1 MYIHKTILIALALML
16 VCGSAVARGK
26 KEKQQPA
33 QPARIEWKAFSD
45 YMFHEGTAVLRGRL
59 TGYAEGERPEVVE
72 VIHYNH
78 FNRSK
83 QYPEVTP
90 VESDGTFYIELQLA
104 HSQFVL
110 VKTLHRNLFLTVGD
124 TLDVEYDHSKHD
136 DNRWGAS
143 QPQAYRFGGDATP
156 AQVNTHWNVLEQHHY
171 ANVPPS
177 NRKREK
183 GEEDF
188 RQLMQYY
195 EGRLDTLSR
204 LMAEGS
210 LDLPEGLTPQAREV
224 LQYGLLS
231 HAYAEALDLYL
242 DYLLKDTVNSLSV
255 TDEKASQDKTI
266 YGLFPKYEQAVLNT
280 PMILLTPET
289 WIPFNR
295 LLITLYLDISHSGLR
310 GGSIDMDSLVAV
322 APTKDTA
329 RLAQEYLL
337 VQMSFL
343 WPRYYN
349 RALDTAV
356 RTLMPDEA
364 NTLGEHYR
372 EKFNRLEQKKGL
384 HRTFSSDLALAALAM
399 RWHEDV
405 ENEDEVSAVGADMF
419 LNRLTYILDEVSH
432 PLVRHRLMQVY
443 HDFILRHKAQATAK
457 DDTQITDSTLLNLIA
472 PYKGMWLCVD
482 FWGMGCGPCRMSM
495 LRDREDIAQLAGK
508 PARVLYVATREDGH
522 QEAAEKWMQENNIR
536 GEHLFISK
544 DDMSRLRAY
553 LKFGTV
559 SFSIIID
566 DKGRI
571 VKRDTGPHYLQELMN
586 QGQE

>member
-1 MYIHKTILIALALML
+1 MYRKILFALALLL
-16 VCGSAVARGK
+16 VCSGAVARDEK
-26 KEKQQPA
+26 KKQQPA
-33 QPARIEWKAFSD
+33 QPAPIEWKAFSD

-78 FNRSK
+78 FHRSK

-110 VKTLHRNLFLTVGD
+110 VRTLHTNLFLTVGD
-124 TLDVEYDHSKHD
+124 TLDVEYDHSKYD
-136 DNRWGAS
+136 DNRW
-143 QPQAYRFGGDATP
+143 RFGGDATP
-156 AQVNTHWNVLEQHHY
+156 VQVNTHWNALEQRHY
-171 ANVPPS
+171 ANIPQS

-195 EGRLDTLSR
+195 EGRLDTLSH
-204 LMAEGS
+204 LVAEGS

-242 DYLLKDTVNSLSV
+242 DYMLRDTDNRLSV
-255 TDEKASQDKTI
+255 VDEKASQDKTI

-295 LLITLYLDISHSGLR
+295 LLITLYLNISHSGLR
-310 GGSIDMDSLVAV
+310 DVSFDTDSLVAV

-343 WPRYYN
+343 WPRYYS

-356 RTLMPDEA
+356 RTFMPDEA

-372 EKFNRLEQKKGL
+372 EKFRDLEQKKGL
-384 HRTFSSDLALAALAM
+384 HRTFSSDLALAALLM
-399 RWHEDV
+399 KWHEDV
-405 ENEDEVSAVGADMF
+405 ENEDELSAEGADMF
-419 LNRLTYILDEVSH
+419 LNRLTCILDEVRH

-443 HDFILRHKAQATAK
+443 HDFILRHKAPATAK
-457 DDTQITDSTLLNLIA
+457 DDAQITDSTLLNLIA
-472 PYKGMWLCVD
+472 PYKGMWLCID

-495 LRDREDIAQLAGK
+495 LHSREDVAQLVGK

-522 QEAAEKWMQENNIR
+522 QEAAEKWMLENDIR

-559 SFSIIID
+559 SFSIIVD
-566 DKGRI
+566 DEGRI
-571 VKRDTGPHYLQELMN
+571 VKRETGPHYLLEMLN
-586 QGQE
+586 KN